1 MERTRG
7 LPFFSTVLALSTL
20 PLRSLRFLSLLVA
33 APLALL
39 APLAAPS
46 GLIPDTLSKKDVR
59 NLAVWF
65 APCTHQIIPWHE

>member
-20 PLRSLRFLSLLVA
+20 PLRSFRFLSLLA
-33 APLALL
+33 DALPLL

-65 APCTHQIIPWHE
+65 APCTHQTRPSHE

>member
-1 MERTRG
+1 MERTRA

-20 PLRSLRFLSLLVA
+20 PLRSLRFLSLLA
-33 APLALL
+33 DALALL